1 MQTKKEEIRQTILE
15 AAQRE
20 FLIHGYEGS
29 SMRTIAK
36 KANTTIGNIY
46 HYFPSKEAI
55 LEILMEEPIRSIHK
69 VIDNHMAEQKRI
81 YSYDELKE
89 ALDGIE
95 DIIEESDLF
104 YLMDERMI
112 ILFDL
117 KTTRFVEV
125 REWFVKACKQHLAW
139 HMGTED
145 EDSAYVDII
154 TDMFIASVR
163 HVLTEHKNV
172 EQSKKEFCKVFRMLC
187 AGLIS
192 NRQEE

>member
-1 MQTKKEEIRQTILE
+1 MQTKKEEIRQTILM

-46 HYFPSKEAI
+46 HYFPNKEAI
-55 LEILMEEPIRSIHK
+55 LEVLMEEPVQSLHK
-69 VIDNHMAEQKRI
+69 MIDNHMAMKKRI
-81 YSYDELKE
+81 YSYDELKG
-89 ALDGIE
+89 ALDSIE
-95 DIIEESDLF
+95 DIIEDSDLY
-104 YLMDERMI
+104 YLMDERLI

-117 KTTRFVEV
+117 KTTRFVEI
-125 REWFVKACKQHLAW
+125 REWFVDACKKHLAW
-139 HMGTED
+139 HMGILD
-145 EDSAYVDII
+145 SDSAYIDII

-163 HVLTEHKNV
+163 HVLLEHKNT
-172 EQSKKEFCKVFRMLC
+172 EQAKKEFCKVFRMLC

>member
-46 HYFPSKEAI
+46 HYFPNKEAI

-117 KTTRFVEV
+117 KTGSGSSKHVSSI
-125 REWFVKACKQHLAW
+125 W
-139 HMGTED
+139 HGTW
-145 EDSAYVDII
+145 A
-154 TDMFIASVR
+154 
-163 HVLTEHKNV
+163 
-172 EQSKKEFCKVFRMLC
+172 QRMR
-187 AGLIS
+187 I
-192 NRQEE
+192 QPM

>member
-1 MQTKKEEIRQTILE
+1 MQTKKEEIRQTILT

-46 HYFPSKEAI
+46 HYFPNKEAI
-55 LEILMEEPIRSIHK
+55 LEVLLEEPIQSIHK
-69 VIDNHMAEQKRI
+69 VIENHVAEQKRI
-81 YSYDELKE
+81 YSYDELKD
-89 ALDGIE
+89 ALDNIE
-95 DIIEESDLF
+95 DIMDDSDLY
-104 YLMDERMI
+104 YLMDERLL

-117 KTTRFVEV
+117 KTTRFVEI
-125 REWFVKACKQHLAW
+125 REWFVQACKKHLAW
-139 HMGTED
+139 HMGMED
-145 EDSAYVDII
+145 SDSAYVDII

-163 HVLTEHKNV
+163 HVLLEHKNV
-172 EQSKKEFCKVFRMLC
+172 EQAKKEFCKVFRMLC

-192 NRQEE
+192 SRQEE

>member
-15 AAQRE
+15 AAKNE

-46 HYFPSKEAI
+46 HYFPNKEAI
-55 LEILMEEPIRSIHK
+55 LEVLMEEPIESLHK

-89 ALDGIE
+89 ALDSIE
-95 DIIEESDLF
+95 DLVEDSALS
-104 YLMDERMI
+104 YLMDERLI

-117 KTTRFVEV
+117 KTTRFVEI

-139 HMGTED
+139 HMGI
-145 EDSAYVDII
+145 EDSDSPYVDII
-154 TDMFIASVR
+154 TDMFITSVR
-163 HVLTEHKNV
+163 HVLLEHKNMDQAK
-172 EQSKKEFCKVFRMLC
+172 EEFCKVFRMLC

-192 NRQEE
+192 NRQED

>member
-15 AAQRE
+15 AAKNE

-46 HYFPSKEAI
+46 HYFPNKEAI
-55 LEILMEEPIRSIHK
+55 LEVLMEEPIESMHK

-89 ALDGIE
+89 ALDSME
-95 DIIEESDLF
+95 DIVDDSDLS
-104 YLMDERMI
+104 YLMDERLI

-117 KTTRFVEV
+117 KTTRFVEI
-125 REWFVKACKQHLAW
+125 REWFVKECKQHLAW
-139 HMGTED
+139 HMGIAD
-145 EDSAYVDII
+145 SDSAYIDII

-163 HVLTEHKNV
+163 HVLLEHKNAKQAK
-172 EQSKKEFCKVFRMLC
+172 EEFCKVFRMLC

-192 NRQEE
+192 NRQED